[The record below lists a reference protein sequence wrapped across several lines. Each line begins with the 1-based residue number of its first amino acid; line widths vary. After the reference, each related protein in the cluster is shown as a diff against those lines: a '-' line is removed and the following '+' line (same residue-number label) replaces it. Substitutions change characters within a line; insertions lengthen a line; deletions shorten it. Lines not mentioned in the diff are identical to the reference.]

1 MVQFS
6 VLKTGIDFT
15 HFGLESGFRG
25 NYDNV
30 WRDLSFQYQKIK
42 KERVISEFEMKK
54 DIHIDINE
62 WTYLKN
68 TISIHKKEGKMQEL
82 RKDKLVLSSIEFCPA
97 FGHKKF
103 CLSYFNSLPLRTN
116 SWRLESKC
124 SVRCLTMLFIKY
136 LELCKHGCCVFF
148 LQVWKRV
155 KWHFLV
161 WNRVRIW
168 ITGWH
173 TPTKNSQGDPR
184 ERREVNHFKMLFLGN
199 R

>member
-82 RKDKLVLSSIEFCPA
+82 RKDKLVLSSI
-97 FGHKKF
+97 
-103 CLSYFNSLPLRTN
+103 
-116 SWRLESKC
+116 
-124 SVRCLTMLFIKY
+124 
-136 LELCKHGCCVFF
+136 
-148 LQVWKRV
+148 
-155 KWHFLV
+155 
-161 WNRVRIW
+161 
-168 ITGWH
+168 
-173 TPTKNSQGDPR
+173 
-184 ERREVNHFKMLFLGN
+184 
-199 R
+199 